1 MNSSINIQ
9 IGEAI
14 RIHLENR
21 GLLQRDVAEALNI
34 TQGAVSAYYR
44 GKPFGKNAAKK
55 WSDAFGFRVN
65 WLLTGEGSMLKDSRE
80 ETPAPSQGGQ
90 DSAVVELLKEQ
101 NAELQAKID
110 LLNQEIGELRAL
122 LKKEGEES
130 AAAAGSS
137 LSADAV

>member
-1 MNSSINIQ
+1 MNGSINIQ

-14 RIHLENR
+14 RIHLEGK

-44 GKPFGKNAAKK
+44 GKPFGKNAALK
-55 WSDAFGFRVN
+55 WSNAFGFRVN
-65 WLLTGEGSMLKDSRE
+65 WLLTGEGSMLVDSHE
-80 ETPAPSQGGQ
+80 EAPAPSQGGQ

-101 NAELQAKID
+101 NAELQAKVD
-110 LLNQEIGELRAL
+110 ALNQRIGELQAL
-122 LKKEGEES
+122 LKREREET
-130 AAAAGSS
+130 AALADGS